1 MPGPPAAFIAAIVCE
16 AVGELCCS
24 CVDGAASGT
33 MASGGWAQIVPVAPC
48 NMTGREDSFRL
59 GQCCDTVLPLAV
71 SGRPSLAALQAASL
85 GCVAPSG
92 APAAVSAGL
101 IGAACEG
108 EIARLRSRAGA
119 IEPAGA

>member
-1 MPGPPAAFIAAIVCE
+1 
-16 AVGELCCS
+16 LCCS

-33 MASGGWAQIVPVAPC
+33 MASGGSVQIVPLAPC
-48 NMTGREDSFRL
+48 NLTGREGLFGL
-59 GQCCDTVLPLAV
+59 GLCCDAVLPVAV
-71 SGRPSLAALQAASL
+71 AGRPSMAALQAASL

-92 APAAVSAGL
+92 APTAVCAGL